1 MQWKIKSLLLH
12 FLLSC
17 FTLKRIFSSISKYTA
32 KKPAPR
38 TGFYKKR
45 EKYEIGIS
53 AVRGGNIVGEHEVI
67 FAGLDEVI
75 EFRHTAYSKGVFA
88 KGAVQAAKYMAG
100 KPAGFYDM
108 GDVVC
113 G

>member
-1 MQWKIKSLLLH
+1 MDAPSGTALALADSINEALDQKYDYTYDRSKER
-12 FLLSC
+12 
-17 FTLKRIFSSISKYTA
+17 KR
-32 KKPAPR
+32 
-38 TGFYKKR
+38 R

-75 EFRHTAYSKGVFA
+75 EFKHTAYSKGVFA

-108 GDVVC
+108 KDVVC